1 MFCCSSHEQ
10 AEWRTAAA
18 AAAAGVGAAASPAD
32 ADPDYPL
39 VALSFSGLATQ
50 ACHISTPH
58 VEKNDTCCT
67 VATRSQTDYSSLENT
82 LFSERCCCCCC
93 CFINKSLRPFISEL
107 MKFNSTYAV
116 IWLIN
121 VPNTKEQETRTFR
134 ASQQNSITKQNGTK
148 QNLVWRELRW
158 NKKFASLRPKIFLT
172 WWERK
177 KIAGGESRR
186 ALRLLRHRRQSLLI
200 PAEDLSRVKR
210 SRSGC

>member
-67 VATRSQTDYSSLENT
+67 VATRSQTDYSKTLCFQNVAAAAAVVSL
-82 LFSERCCCCCC
+82 
-93 CFINKSLRPFISEL
+93 
-107 MKFNSTYAV
+107 
-116 IWLIN
+116 
-121 VPNTKEQETRTFR
+121 TK
-134 ASQQNSITKQNGTK
+134 
-148 QNLVWRELRW
+148 V
-158 NKKFASLRPKIFLT
+158 
-172 WWERK
+172 
-177 KIAGGESRR
+177 
-186 ALRLLRHRRQSLLI
+186 
-200 PAEDLSRVKR
+200 
-210 SRSGC
+210 

>member
-1 MFCCSSHEQ
+1 MPTQTIHLWPF
-10 AEWRTAAA
+10 R
-18 AAAAGVGAAASPAD
+18 SPVWQHR
-32 ADPDYPL
+32 L
-39 VALSFSGLATQ
+39 VTFRRPTSK
-50 ACHISTPH
+50 
-58 VEKNDTCCT
+58 KNDTCCT

-82 LFSERCCCCCC
+82 LFSERCCCCGC

-158 NKKFASLRPKIFLT
+158 NKKFASLRPKFFLA